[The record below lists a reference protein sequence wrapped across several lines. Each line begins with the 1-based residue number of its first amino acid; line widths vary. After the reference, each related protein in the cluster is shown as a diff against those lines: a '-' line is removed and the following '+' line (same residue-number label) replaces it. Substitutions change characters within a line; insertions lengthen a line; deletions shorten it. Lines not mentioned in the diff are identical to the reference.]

1 MCATIRS
8 RSRMAALTMVAKH
21 ASYQILLGVG
31 FGQLTKQLAQ
41 QAIGNQV
48 KDAVEGIVPDA
59 SAPAPIETIS
69 SIMLGEVQAMQ
80 KGLREDQE
88 LVVTCTIGSEVLR
101 VREIYVRSPQVAV
114 LSGTVLDNALTR
126 VICPFESMVLVCK
139 PTPVAAGATAV
150 RVRIVTP
157 KAAA

>member
-1 MCATIRS
+1 
-8 RSRMAALTMVAKH
+8 
-21 ASYQILLGVG
+21 VG

-48 KDAVEGIVPDA
+48 KDAVEGIVPPEA
-59 SAPAPIETIS
+59 AAPAPIETIS
-69 SIMLGEVQAMQ
+69 SIMLGEIQAMQ

-88 LVVTCTIGSEVLR
+88 LVVTCTIGSDVLR

-114 LSGTVLDNALTR
+114 VSGTVTDNALTR
-126 VICPFESMVLVCK
+126 VICPFESLVLVCK
-139 PTPVAAGATAV
+139 PTPVPTGATAV

-157 KAAA
+157 KAAV